1 MAVES
6 GKDGK
11 ILIGATPVA
20 NITEWTFDKEVHTDR
35 YNSSET
41 AGFKGT
47 VAGVKSGSGTISFK
61 WNSAA
66 AMTITE
72 GTSATLLLHLNAT
85 ELFTVPSIIKNF
97 RVRCDINDGS
107 ITGGTADFESNGA
120 WTEPTLS

>member
-11 ILIGATPVA
+11 VLIGVTAVA
-20 NITEWTFDKEVHTDR
+20 NITGWEFDKEAHTSR
-35 YNSSET
+35 YASSET
-41 AGFKGT
+41 AGYKAT
-47 VAGVKSGSGTISFK
+47 VPGVKMGAGTIEFK

-85 ELFTVPSIIKNF
+85 ELFTVPAIIKNF
-97 RVRCDINDGS
+97 RVKVDVDNGDV
-107 ITGGTADFESNGA
+107 TGGSATFETNGA
-120 WTEPTLS
+120 WTEPTLT

>member
-1 MAVES
+1 MGVES

-11 ILIGATPVA
+11 VLIGATPVA
-20 NITEWTFDKEVHTDR
+20 NITGWEFDKECHTDR

-41 AGFKGT
+41 AGYKGT
-47 VAGVKSGSGTISFK
+47 VAGVKMGQGSIEFK

-85 ELFTVPSIIKNF
+85 EMFTVPAIIKNF
-97 RVRCDINDGS
+97 RVKCDINDGA
-107 ITGGTADFESNGA
+107 ITGGTANFETNGA